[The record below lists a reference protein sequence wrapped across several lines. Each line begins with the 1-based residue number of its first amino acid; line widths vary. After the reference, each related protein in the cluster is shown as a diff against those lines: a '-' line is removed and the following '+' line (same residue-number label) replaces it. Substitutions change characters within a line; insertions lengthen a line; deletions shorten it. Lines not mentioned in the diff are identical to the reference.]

1 MVVGFEQIVL
11 IDRHKW
17 GSSRLLRFDL
27 DKIFDENDG
36 ESYLATAML
45 LHRDH
50 LCPLEGTAWL
60 DTLDENSHRHTYGV
74 SESLK
79 FALREAIELLGNEAV
94 WYWGEVK
101 KKRVYASDEQQEL
114 GEQEFNP
121 NLLKTECLRWVYR
134 LLFIFYIEAR
144 PELGFAPINSE
155 VYRLGYSLESL
166 RDLEKVEFTTLEGEQ
181 GYFLDISIR
190 QLFELFWEEFP
201 PKETQGTLDLS
212 TSIDANRQDSD
223 DIYDTFRLPDLK
235 SHLFDPD
242 RTDTYLNKV
251 QFRNG
256 VLRRVIELMSLSDPN
271 RGKEGKGKR
280 RQRGRISYA
289 QLGVNQL
296 GEVYEGLL
304 SLSAF
309 FAEEDLYEVKP
320 AEDKEERDLEVAY
333 FVGESR
339 LDEFKPD
346 EYVLDRETGRPKLS
360 KKGTFLF
367 RLAGRDRQKSA
378 SYYTPQSL
386 TQCLVK
392 YALKELL
399 QEKTA
404 DQILGLKV
412 CEPAMG
418 SAAFLNEV
426 IDQLADAYLER
437 KQQELNDRI
446 PYDRLTVE
454 RQKIK
459 MFIAD
464 RNVYGI
470 DKNPLAMELAEVSIW
485 LNCIYGEQTELENG
499 LRRQEQVF
507 VPWFGG
513 QLHCGNSLVGARRQV
528 YPRSQIL
535 ANNKGVAH
543 WYESAPDRIKLGK
556 PLAKGAIFHFLLGD
570 PAMASYSDKVIK
582 ELEKDNLKLINDW
595 QKGFCKSGLSPEE
608 ADYAERLS
616 QRLGE
621 LWESFAQEQ
630 IRLRD
635 RTTDDLP
642 IWGQENPSQPFSF
655 EERSDFIESSK
666 SPSIG
671 EFRGREPN
679 SVPLSMKDKI
689 YEQKKLSKG
698 VANSSFYRRLKMVM
712 DYWCALWFWPITEAS
727 CLPSRYEFF
736 IDIFRILG
744 KLEMT
749 LSNNEQMALPL
760 FPATIKPQQ
769 GELNLKTNG
778 FVDLEKLKKEN
789 DRLKIVAK
797 LAERHC
803 FFHWES
809 EFADLFLEQDGFD
822 LMVGNPPWLKVE
834 WSEGDLLGDYD
845 PMTVIRKLL
854 AAEFAKVREDLFDLY
869 GGLKSGYLAEYEEA
883 VGTQNF
889 LNAVQNYSLLKGSQT
904 NLFKCFLPQAWAFY
918 KDSGVSGFL
927 HPEGVYDDPKEKLLR
942 REIYKRLCSHF
953 QFDNELTLFS
963 EVHHATKFSVNIYQ
977 NLNENNFE
985 INFYHIANL
994 YATKTVDE
1002 CFSYNFS
1009 DSIPT
1014 IKNETAKWEI
1024 KGHPQRLVKVN
1035 LDRLKLFAQ
1044 LYDDQ
1049 ETAPIE
1055 ARLPSL
1061 HAETLVSVLEKFAQQ
1076 PKRLGDLQGEYFAT
1090 VCFDETNAVKK
1101 DHTIRRDTQFPENP
1115 HQLILSGPHFFVGL
1129 PLYKTPRYPCNLNSD
1144 YDVLD
1149 LKTLPDDYLPRT
1161 NYLPDCSPIEYLA
1174 RTPKVPWNSQP
1185 VTDFYRLIF
1194 RRDCSPSA
1202 ERTLIPSILS
1212 KEIRHILTVLAIA
1225 FQERKILLGIA
1236 LLCASIPFDFFM
1248 KTTGKGHV
1256 LPDTVQTFPLVQTP
1270 YEKQLSLR
1278 FLVLNC
1284 LTIYYAD
1291 LWQESWEETYRQD
1304 HWSKPNDP
1312 CLNQNFFQNLTP
1324 TWQRNNAL
1332 RTDYERR
1339 QALVE
1344 IDVLAALALG
1354 LTLDELI
1361 TIYRV
1366 QFPVM
1371 QQYEKE
1377 TYYDLNGR
1385 IIFTTSK
1392 GLTGVGLPH
1401 KGNKK
1406 ESIIGW
1412 EDVQTMTTGTL
1423 DIQIQDDTQ
1432 PGGPITI
1439 GVNLSKKTYL

>member
-1 MVVGFEQIVL
+1 MPLIGIANENEFYSDYYLYAIFQDDLKGIAKTWGEKGLEPADRRLKSLRKSYFQRRDNLAQVEEITEKLAIQREFNQQLLTVLGYEWQLQEKWVIGKGERVIPLVGNIRDYLWIVEAFNPDKEALDVLSQPLKIEQGLGKTAEDKNDLPVGELWEDLISDGIFGQDQPPRWVMVLGFEQIVL

-17 GSSRLLRFDL
+17 SSSRLLRFDL
-27 DKIFDENDG
+27 DRIFDENES

-45 LHRDH
+45 LHREH

-79 FALREAIELLGNEAV
+79 FALREAIELLGNETV

-121 NLLKTECLRWVYR
+121 NVLKTECLRWVYR

-166 RDLEKVEFTTLEGEQ
+166 RDLEKVEFTSMEGEES
-181 GYFLDISIR
+181 YFLDISIR
-190 QLFELFWEEFP
+190 QLFELFWEGFP
-201 PKETQGTLDLS
+201 PKERQGTLNLS
-212 TSIDANRQDSD
+212 SSIDVNQTDSD

-280 RQRGRISYA
+280 KQRGRISYA

-320 AEDKEERDLEVAY
+320 AGEEEQRDLEVAY

-346 EYVLDRETGRPKLS
+346 EYVLNRETGKPQCYP
-360 KKGTFLF
+360 KGTFLF

-399 QEKTA
+399 QDKTA

-528 YPRSQIL
+528 YPRNQVL

-556 PLAKGAIFHFLLGD
+556 PLPQGAIFHFLLFD

-595 QKGFCKSGLSPEE
+595 QKGFCKSGLSSEE

-616 QRLGE
+616 QRIGE

-642 IWGQENPSQPFSF
+642 IWGQHQAHLFKG
-655 EERSDFIESSK
+655 D
-666 SPSIG
+666 
-671 EFRGREPN
+671 REDQTLSN
-679 SVPLSMKDKI
+679 GDLKEGQSVPLSMKDKI
-689 YEQKKLSKG
+689 YEQEKLSKG

-712 DYWCALWFWPITEAS
+712 DYWCALWFWPITEAEM
-727 CLPSRYEFF
+727 LPSRSEFF
-736 IDIFRILG
+736 IDISRILG
-744 KLEMT
+744 KLEMI
-749 LSNNEQMALPL
+749 LPHNNQLDLTL
-760 FPATIKPQQ
+760 FPTTIKPEQ
-769 GELNLKTNG
+769 GELDLKTYG
-778 FVDLEKLKKEN
+778 FVDLEKLKEEN
-789 DRLKIVAK
+789 QRFQIVEE
-797 LAERHC
+797 LSTRHR
-803 FFHWES
+803 FFHWEL

-845 PMTVIRKLL
+845 PMTVIRKLS
-854 AAEFAKVREDLFDLY
+854 ATQFTHVREKLFNNY

-883 VGTQNF
+883 AGTQNF
-889 LNAVQNYSLLKGSQT
+889 LNAVQNYPLLQGSKA
-904 NLFKCFLPQAWAFY
+904 NLYKCFLPQSWNFCNQ
-918 KDSGVSGFL
+918 DGVSGL
-927 HPEGVYDDPKEKLLR
+927 IHQEGIFDDPKSGDFR
-942 REIYKRLCSHF
+942 REIYKKIRYHF
-953 QFDNELTLFS
+953 QFINAKNIFKDVMLWK
-963 EVHHATKFSVNIYQ
+963 KFSINIYSKK
-977 NLNENNFE
+977 LEETSFLS
-985 INFYHIANL
+985 ISNL
-994 YATKTVDE
+994 YQISTIIE
-1002 CFSYNFS
+1002 SENHLGHGE
-1009 DSIPT
+1009 IPGL
-1014 IKNETAKWEI
+1014 KNDDNDWET
-1024 KGHPQRLVKVN
+1024 KGHKDRKIYIDYERLE
-1035 LDRLKLFAQ
+1035 LFRKIF
-1044 LYDDQ
+1044 
-1049 ETAPIE
+1049 ETPEIE
-1055 ARLPSL
+1055 TLEVRLPSL
-1061 HAETLVSVLEKFAQQ
+1061 HCGSLIKILEKFIRIERRFSNL
-1076 PKRLGDLQGEYFAT
+1076 KNEYFSSDFWNETTRQEDTTLIRET
-1090 VCFDETNAVKK
+1090 VFVN
-1101 DHTIRRDTQFPENP
+1101 NP
-1115 HQLILSGPHFFVGL
+1115 VDLILS
-1129 PLYKTPRYPCNLNSD
+1129 
-1144 YDVLD
+1144 
-1149 LKTLPDDYLPRT
+1149 
-1161 NYLPDCSPIEYLA
+1161 
-1174 RTPKVPWNSQP
+1174 
-1185 VTDFYRLIF
+1185 
-1194 RRDCSPSA
+1194 
-1202 ERTLIPSILS
+1202 
-1212 KEIRHILTVLAIA
+1212 
-1225 FQERKILLGIA
+1225 
-1236 LLCASIPFDFFM
+1236 
-1248 KTTGKGHV
+1248 TGQK
-1256 LPDTVQTFPLVQTP
+1256 
-1270 YEKQLSLR
+1270 
-1278 FLVLNC
+1278 
-1284 LTIYYAD
+1284 
-1291 LWQESWEETYRQD
+1291 
-1304 HWSKPNDP
+1304 
-1312 CLNQNFFQNLTP
+1312 
-1324 TWQRNNAL
+1324 
-1332 RTDYERR
+1332 
-1339 QALVE
+1339 
-1344 IDVLAALALG
+1344 
-1354 LTLDELI
+1354 
-1361 TIYRV
+1361 
-1366 QFPVM
+1366 M
-1371 QQYEKE
+1371 
-1377 TYYDLNGR
+1377 
-1385 IIFTTSK
+1385 
-1392 GLTGVGLPH
+1392 
-1401 KGNKK
+1401 
-1406 ESIIGW
+1406 
-1412 EDVQTMTTGTL
+1412 
-1423 DIQIQDDTQ
+1423 
-1432 PGGPITI
+1432 
-1439 GVNLSKKTYL
+1439 

>member
-1 MVVGFEQIVL
+1 M
-11 IDRHKW
+11 
-17 GSSRLLRFDL
+17 
-27 DKIFDENDG
+27 
-36 ESYLATAML
+36 
-45 LHRDH
+45 
-50 LCPLEGTAWL
+50 
-60 DTLDENSHRHTYGV
+60 
-74 SESLK
+74 
-79 FALREAIELLGNEAV
+79 
-94 WYWGEVK
+94 
-101 KKRVYASDEQQEL
+101 
-114 GEQEFNP
+114 
-121 NLLKTECLRWVYR
+121 
-134 LLFIFYIEAR
+134 
-144 PELGFAPINSE
+144 
-155 VYRLGYSLESL
+155 GYSLESL

-190 QLFELFWEEFP
+190 QLFELFWEGFP

-212 TSIDANRQDSD
+212 TSIDANRTDSE

-280 RQRGRISYA
+280 KQRGRISYA

-399 QEKTA
+399 QDKTA

-528 YPRSQIL
+528 YPRSQVL
-535 ANNKGVAH
+535 ANKKGVAH

-556 PLAKGAIFHFLLGD
+556 PLPKGAIFHFLLGD
-570 PAMASYSDKVIK
+570 PGMASYSDKVIK
-582 ELEKDNLKLINDW
+582 ELEKENLKLINDW

-642 IWGQENPSQPFSF
+642 IWGQDQIPRKTSPFEGGQGVVKTLEGEQGVLHHPNPPQ
-655 EERSDFIESSK
+655 
-666 SPSIG
+666 G
-671 EFRGREPN
+671 GN
-679 SVPLSMKDKI
+679 LSVPLSMKDKI
-689 YEQKKLSKG
+689 YEQEKLSKG

-712 DYWCALWFWPITEAS
+712 DYWCALWFWPITEAEM
-727 CLPSRYEFF
+727 LPTRLEFLNEVGM
-736 IDIFRILG
+736 ILG
-744 KLEMT
+744 EMEMVVPVQA
-749 LSNNEQMALPL
+749 EQLLL
-760 FPATIKPQQ
+760 FPETQEPKQ
-769 GELNLKTNG
+769 GQLSLKTWG
-778 FVDLEKLKKEN
+778 FVDLEQLKLFCP
-789 DRLKIVAK
+789 RLQVVEE
-797 LAERHC
+797 LAQRHR
-803 FFHWES
+803 FFHWEL

-845 PMTVIRKLL
+845 PMTVIRKLS
-854 AAEFAKVREDLFDLY
+854 AAQFAKVREDLFDRY

-883 VGTQNF
+883 SGTQNF
-889 LNAVQNYSLLKGSQT
+889 LNAVQNYPLLQGSKV
-904 NLFKCFLPQAWAFY
+904 NLFKCFLPQAWEFC
-918 KDSGVSGFL
+918 KDLGVSGFL
-927 HPEGVYDDPKEKLLR
+927 HPEGVYDDQKGGLLR
-942 REIYKRLCSHF
+942 REIYQRLKYHF
-953 QFDNELTLFS
+953 QIQNQLMLFPIGHRVKYSLNIYSNNHEVDFITLANLFS
-963 EVHHATKFSVNIYQ
+963 P
-977 NLNENNFE
+977 
-985 INFYHIANL
+985 
-994 YATKTVDE
+994 KTIDE
-1002 CFSYNFS
+1002 CFNHHGFGDVGGIKDETDNWNF
-1009 DSIPT
+1009 T
-1014 IKNETAKWEI
+1014 
-1024 KGHPQRLVKVN
+1024 GHQKRLIKVN

-1044 LYDDQ
+1044 LYDTPN
-1049 ETAPIE
+1049 TAPIE
-1055 ARLPSL
+1055 ACLPSL
-1061 HAETLVSVLEKFAQQ
+1061 HAESLVSVLEKFSKQ
-1076 PKRLGDLQGEYFAT
+1076 PKQLGDLHGLYYPT
-1090 VCFDETNAVKK
+1090 VCFPETKTQK
-1101 DHTIRRDTQFPENP
+1101 DGTIRRDTSFPDTP
-1115 HQLILSGPHFFVGL
+1115 YDLILSGPHFYVGL
-1129 PLYKTPRYPCNLNSD
+1129 PLYKTPKAICTEKGH

-1149 LKTLPDDYLPRT
+1149 LTIIPDDYLPRT
-1161 NYLPDCSPIEYLA
+1161 NYLPDCSSTEYLA
-1174 RTPKVPWNSQP
+1174 HIPKVTWNNEP
-1185 VTDFYRLIF
+1185 FTNFYRLVF
-1194 RRDCSPSA
+1194 SRQLSQSG
-1202 ERTLIPSILS
+1202 ERTLQPAIVPKLSAHIHPVISLTLEDIHKQIDFCSLCTSIL
-1212 KEIRHILTVLAIA
+1212 L
-1225 FQERKILLGIA
+1225 
-1236 LLCASIPFDFFM
+1236 DFHV
-1248 KTTGKGHV
+1248 KSTGKAD
-1256 LPDTVQTFPLVQTP
+1256 LALADLALFPCEISNFRKELHIRT
-1270 YEKQLSLR
+1270 LA
-1278 FLVLNC
+1278 LNC
-1284 LTIYYAD
+1284 LTTYYAD

-1312 CLNQNFFQNLTP
+1312 RLNQNFFQNLTP

-1392 GLTGVGLPH
+1392 GLTGVGLPR

-1406 ESIIGW
+1406 ENIIGW

-1432 PGGPITI
+1432 PGGPITRTI
-1439 GVNLSKKTYL
+1439 TYQAPFEKCDRVTDYRTAWAYFEELK

>member
-1 MVVGFEQIVL
+1 MPLIGIANENEFYSDYYLYAIFQDDLKGIAKTWGEKGLEPADRRLKSLRKSYFQRRDNLAQVEEITEKLAIQREFNQQLLTVLGYEWQLQEKWVIGKGERVIPLVGNIRDYLWIVEAFNPDKEALDVLSQPLKIEQGLGKTAEDKNDLPVGELWEDLISDGIFGQDQPPRWVMVLGFEQIVL

-17 GSSRLLRFDL
+17 SSSRLLRFDL
-27 DKIFDENDG
+27 DRIFDENES

-45 LHRDH
+45 LHREH

-79 FALREAIELLGNEAV
+79 FALREAIELLGNETV

-121 NLLKTECLRWVYR
+121 NVLKTECLRWVYR

-166 RDLEKVEFTTLEGEQ
+166 RDLEKVEFTSMEGEES
-181 GYFLDISIR
+181 YFLDISIR
-190 QLFELFWEEFP
+190 QLFELFWEGFP
-201 PKETQGTLDLS
+201 PKERQGTLNLS
-212 TSIDANRQDSD
+212 SSIDVNQTDSD

-280 RQRGRISYA
+280 KQRGRISYA

-320 AEDKEERDLEVAY
+320 AGEEEQRDLEVAY

-346 EYVLDRETGRPKLS
+346 EYVLNRETGKPQCYP
-360 KKGTFLF
+360 KGTFLF

-399 QEKTA
+399 QDKTA

-528 YPRSQIL
+528 YPRNQVL

-556 PLAKGAIFHFLLGD
+556 PLPQGAIFHFLLFD

-595 QKGFCKSGLSPEE
+595 QKGFCKSGLSSEE

-616 QRLGE
+616 QRIGE

-642 IWGQENPSQPFSF
+642 IWGQHQAHLFKG
-655 EERSDFIESSK
+655 D
-666 SPSIG
+666 
-671 EFRGREPN
+671 REDQTLSN
-679 SVPLSMKDKI
+679 GDLKEGQSVPLSMKDKI
-689 YEQKKLSKG
+689 YEQEKLSKG

-712 DYWCALWFWPITEAS
+712 DYWCALWFWPITEAEM
-727 CLPSRYEFF
+727 LPSRSEFF
-736 IDIFRILG
+736 IDISRILG
-744 KLEMT
+744 KLEMI
-749 LSNNEQMALPL
+749 LPHNNQLDLTL
-760 FPATIKPQQ
+760 FPTTIKPEQ
-769 GELNLKTNG
+769 GELDLKTYG
-778 FVDLEKLKKEN
+778 FVDLEKLKEEN
-789 DRLKIVAK
+789 QRFQIVEE
-797 LAERHC
+797 LSTRHR
-803 FFHWES
+803 FFHWEL

-845 PMTVIRKLL
+845 PMTVIRKLS
-854 AAEFAKVREDLFDLY
+854 AAQFAKVREELFNNY

-883 VGTQNF
+883 AGTQNF
-889 LNAVQNYSLLKGSQT
+889 LNAVQNYPLLQGQKT
-904 NLFKCFLPQAWAFY
+904 NLYKCFIPQGWQFSNNNAIQ
-918 KDSGVSGFL
+918 GFI
-927 HPEGVYDDPKEKLLR
+927 HQESIYDDKNAGLIRAEVYQRLIYHLQFRNQLL
-942 REIYKRLCSHF
+942 
-953 QFDNELTLFS
+953 LFKDIDKHQVYS
-963 EVHHATKFSVNIYQ
+963 INIYRTNKQ
-977 NLNENNFE
+977 EVSFKNISSLF
-985 INFYHIANL
+985 H
-994 YATKTVDE
+994 TKTVYE
-1002 CFSYNFS
+1002 CFEHTKNNSLKG
-1009 DSIPT
+1009 
-1014 IKNETAKWEI
+1014 IKDEYDNWNLEGHQKRIFNIDITA
-1024 KGHPQRLVKVN
+1024 
-1035 LDRLKLFAQ
+1035 LKLFKNFYGDTNTLAIESK
-1044 LYDDQ
+1044 LPDIYSQ
-1049 ETAPIE
+1049 E
-1055 ARLPSL
+1055 LL
-1061 HAETLVSVLEKFAQQ
+1061 SVLSKYSKYDYILKNAKEKYISTPFWN
-1076 PKRLGDLQGEYFAT
+1076 
-1090 VCFDETNAVKK
+1090 ETNAEK
-1101 DHTIRRDTQFPENP
+1101 DGTI
-1115 HQLILSGPHFFVGL
+1115 
-1129 PLYKTPRYPCNLNSD
+1129 LNT
-1144 YDVLD
+1144 VI
-1149 LKTLPDDYLPRT
+1149 
-1161 NYLPDCSPIEYLA
+1161 DCE
-1174 RTPKVPWNSQP
+1174 
-1185 VTDFYRLIF
+1185 F
-1194 RRDCSPSA
+1194 
-1202 ERTLIPSILS
+1202 
-1212 KEIRHILTVLAIA
+1212 
-1225 FQERKILLGIA
+1225 
-1236 LLCASIPFDFFM
+1236 
-1248 KTTGKGHV
+1248 
-1256 LPDTVQTFPLVQTP
+1256 
-1270 YEKQLSLR
+1270 
-1278 FLVLNC
+1278 
-1284 LTIYYAD
+1284 
-1291 LWQESWEETYRQD
+1291 
-1304 HWSKPNDP
+1304 
-1312 CLNQNFFQNLTP
+1312 
-1324 TWQRNNAL
+1324 
-1332 RTDYERR
+1332 
-1339 QALVE
+1339 
-1344 IDVLAALALG
+1344 
-1354 LTLDELI
+1354 
-1361 TIYRV
+1361 
-1366 QFPVM
+1366 
-1371 QQYEKE
+1371 
-1377 TYYDLNGR
+1377 
-1385 IIFTTSK
+1385 
-1392 GLTGVGLPH
+1392 
-1401 KGNKK
+1401 
-1406 ESIIGW
+1406 
-1412 EDVQTMTTGTL
+1412 
-1423 DIQIQDDTQ
+1423 
-1432 PGGPITI
+1432 
-1439 GVNLSKKTYL
+1439 